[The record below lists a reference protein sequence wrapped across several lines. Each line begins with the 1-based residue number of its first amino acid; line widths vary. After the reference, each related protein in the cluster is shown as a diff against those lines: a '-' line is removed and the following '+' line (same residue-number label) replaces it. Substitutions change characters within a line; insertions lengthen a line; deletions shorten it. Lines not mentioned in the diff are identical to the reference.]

1 MNTTAKMPAYKYKGQ
16 TFSLKWA
23 LALMKQEGAQR
34 VTKSN
39 LPRNARQRK
48 TKTTAA

>member
-1 MNTTAKMPAYKYKGQ
+1 MNTTSKMPDYKYKGQ

-23 LALMKQEGAQR
+23 LALMKHEGAQR

-39 LPRNARQRK
+39 LPRNARKRR
-48 TKTTAA
+48 TTTVA